1 MEQTQEPAVTTY
13 LVERYWPGVSQADL
27 AAAVLRA
34 RRSAATMLRQG
45 KRVRYVQ
52 ATLVPDQET
61 VLCLIEA
68 ESAELVAELNERARI
83 PYDRIAEAVAVRMT
97 ELAAGSRQERR
108 KT

>member
-1 MEQTQEPAVTTY
+1 VEPAHEPAVTTF
-13 LVERYWPGVSQADL
+13 LVERYWPGVSEADL
-27 AAAVLRA
+27 GAAVLRA
-34 RRSAATMLRQG
+34 HRSAATMLRQG
-45 KRVRYVQ
+45 KRVRYMQ

-83 PYDRIAEAVAVRMT
+83 PYDRIAEAVAVRT

-108 KT
+108 TT